1 MLPFHNLNP
10 LNDAKEVMRM
20 VYLILGLAMAVLS
33 AVLRLAAIFRLAIPL
48 IYALV
53 VPTVFHEWYYANQAF
68 AESIWYGMLAAVVL
82 SWLASLVKKVLAIC
96 RRRKEEREL
105 VQSLR

>member
-1 MLPFHNLNP
+1 
-10 LNDAKEVMRM
+10 M
-20 VYLILGLAMAVLS
+20 VYLILGLAMAALS

-53 VPTVFHEWYYANQAF
+53 VPTLFHEWYYANQAL
-68 AESIWYGMLAAVVL
+68 AEGIWYGMLAIVVL
-82 SWLASLVKKVLAIC
+82 SWLVSLVRKLLSIRK
-96 RRRKEEREL
+96 RRKEEREL

>member
-1 MLPFHNLNP
+1 
-10 LNDAKEVMRM
+10 M
-20 VYLILGLAMAVLS
+20 VYLILGLIMAVLS

-53 VPTVFHEWYYANQAF
+53 VPTVFHEWYYANQTL
-68 AESIWYGMLAAVVL
+68 AEGIWYGMLAVVVL
-82 SWLASLVKKVLAIC
+82 SWMVSLVRKVLSI
-96 RRRKEEREL
+96 RKRRKEEREL

>member
-1 MLPFHNLNP
+1 
-10 LNDAKEVMRM
+10 M
-20 VYLILGLAMAVLS
+20 VYLILGLIMAVLS

-53 VPTVFHEWYYANQAF
+53 VPTVFHERYYANQAL
-68 AESIWYGMLAAVVL
+68 AEGIWYGMLAVAVL
-82 SWLASLVKKVLAIC
+82 SWLVSLAKKLLAIR

>member
-1 MLPFHNLNP
+1 
-10 LNDAKEVMRM
+10 M
-20 VYLILGLAMAVLS
+20 VYLILGLVMAVLS

-48 IYALV
+48 VYALV
-53 VPTVFHEWYYANQAF
+53 VPTVFHEWYYTNQAL
-68 AESIWYGMLAAVVL
+68 AEGIWYGMLAAVVL
-82 SWLASLVKKVLAIC
+82 SWLVSLVKKLLAIR